1 MRLKYLHTVDVD
13 PAHAAAAVNE
23 EDKLAVNLPQV
34 RADRLEVGAEVKHDH
49 GVVEDV
55 FVKSSVNDI
64 NLEKNRYQGEGV
76 DTERLTSFG
85 RKRDKI
91 DRVARCSISI
101 IADAGNPR
109 QNVVSL
115 WSVSIET
122 HFYGQVLS
130 PLVLQSAGQKK
141 LIIAET

>member
-1 MRLKYLHTVDVD
+1 MRFKYLHAVDVD

-76 DTERLTSFG
+76 GTERLTSFR

-101 IADAGNPR
+101 IADAGNSR
-109 QNVVSL
+109 QNVGSL

-130 PLVLQSAGQKK
+130 PLMRQSAGHKK
-141 LIIAET
+141 LIVAET